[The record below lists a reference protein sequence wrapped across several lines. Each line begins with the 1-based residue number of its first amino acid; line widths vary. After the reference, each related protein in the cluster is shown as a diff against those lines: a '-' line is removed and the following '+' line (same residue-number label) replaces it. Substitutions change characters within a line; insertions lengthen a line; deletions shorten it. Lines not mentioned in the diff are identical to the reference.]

1 MSASKSTVDLRKQ
14 KLAEHERTLGPDHPD
29 TRAAR
34 DDLARAQRA
43 MEQREQAIPLL
54 ERILTHRRR
63 TLGPDHPDTRVAH
76 DTLTRA
82 YLATGRTKQVIP
94 LLEETLTDRR
104 RTLGPDHPEILAA
117 HDDLARACW
126 TVEREERAVPSHR
139 RVLTGLTRMLGVEHP
154 AARARRKELRH
165 ARLFRQSTS
174 SSVSEAILAHQPDLI
189 RLALALVGARRTA
202 EDVVQDAFVA
212 LHRRWD
218 RLTDYDQVL
227 PCLRT
232 AVLRRCRAVRRRQA
246 VTRRFTGDQEAPFW
260 SPWAASPLDET
271 HREVFLAVYALP
283 RRRREAVV
291 LRYYLDL
298 PESDI
303 AEVMRISRATVATT
317 LSRAL
322 KTLAAKLE
330 GNR

>member
-1 MSASKSTVDLRKQ
+1 MSASKPTVDLHKQ
-14 KLAEHERTLGPDHPD
+14 KLAEYERTLGPDHP
-29 TRAAR
+29 TTLAAR
-34 DDLARAQRA
+34 DDLARAHRT

-54 ERILTHRRR
+54 ERILTHRQRK
-63 TLGPDHPDTRVAH
+63 LGPDHPDTLAAR

-82 YLATGRTKQVIP
+82 YQTTGRTKQVIP
-94 LLEETLTDRR
+94 LLKETLTDRQR
-104 RTLGPDHPEILAA
+104 ILGPDHPDILAA
-117 HDDLARACW
+117 HDDLARDCW
-126 TVEREERAVPSHR
+126 SVEREERAASSPG
-139 RVLTGLTRMLGVEHP
+139 RVLTGFTRMLGIEHP
-154 AARARRKELRH
+154 AARARRNELRH
-165 ARLFRQSTS
+165 ARLFKQSTS
-174 SSVSEAILAHQPDLI
+174 SCVSEVILAHQPDLI

-202 EDVVQDAFVA
+202 EDVVQDAFIA

-227 PCLRT
+227 PYLRT
-232 AVLRRCRAVRRRQA
+232 AVLRRCRAVHRRQTI
-246 VTRRFTGDQEAPFW
+246 TRRFTGGQEAPFW
-260 SPWAASPLDET
+260 SPWATPPLDET

-298 PESDI
+298 PEPDI
-303 AEVMRISRATVATT
+303 AEAMRISRGTVASA